1 MASFTFVPFDRSSN
15 IGATLSA
22 INGALVSVLAVA
34 ASTAKATSNYVV
46 LSGLAISDGTFPSVD
61 LASGEAI
68 VDGKIH
74 TIENSSLSVP
84 TGANAV
90 RYVFLNS
97 SGNFSQSSSF
107 PADSVP
113 LAIVTNNGAGTAFT
127 ITDVR
132 PFATSKRGSL
142 SLTASSADPA
152 LSLNQQ
158 LSSSGW
164 LSIAQNGESRLTA
177 DATNGLKLFENTRLR
192 LYSDDGTLD
201 PIFDFNV
208 SGANAYLANINTQ
221 QFFASAAVTIGGG
234 VVGEFTQSQGTA
246 ATAARTALKLTTF
259 GTSTVNDYLLRAFD
273 STTPVFQV
281 SRQGNTSIAGT
292 LAVSGTTTL
301 AGLSTTGSATI
312 GNGSGA
318 VTLNGSSI
326 TLSGGPVA
334 VHAQNLTVYSNAGTT
349 TKFAVAAASGDT
361 TIVSGNL
368 RTTASDFTLLDA
380 TTGPVGLVAKL
391 LRLGSTTAN
400 ATALSVGTSGLGLS
414 LATNGTMLIKH
425 EAVVG
430 SMTQPSFQIQTS
442 TAANVFQISP
452 GGGSLQ
458 TFQVAASSHLVRAH
472 ASQSQNIW
480 SIQNSGSTDMFYV
493 AAAGGVHTTQGLT
506 HRAGAIGYWY
516 NPTHNA
522 FASISMSASN
532 DLKMTSGAGGY
543 TWRNSGDTVTTMSL
557 SNAGALITAAGAT
570 IGGALTASGLLTLG
584 SSSVVVSNAAG
595 NILATALTGT
605 VADGNLSSNVAL
617 LNRTTQQWTGT
628 TQQFGATGDALYI
641 VHDASSPNASS
652 LMWGDGS
659 GWKLRFR
666 SRVGSPIS
674 IMELTDNGSVA
685 IPNGNVSLRGER
697 MSLETQGNYGMV
709 FISGATAAAP
719 AFTTRSTGTR
729 FVASPAV
736 TGSTTDYA
744 VGYETDYLWFSAS
757 TTAKGFKWYGGTTL
771 AATMTGTGALT
782 LVGAATAQSFT
793 VPTTSTG
800 VVMTINS
807 AAAETADVV
816 KFKVKNAAG
825 ADALTVDS
833 NGNLFVAGDFTVVG
847 TQIISGTQNVEGSY
861 NINGDLT
868 VTGSSNLGNDAS
880 ADTTQIY
887 GRTRIRTHASQTGNS
902 IEVRDTTNTSNLF
915 SVDLTGA
922 VSAASATLTGALSAN
937 SASLTG
943 ALTANS
949 AVISG
954 ALTQGAANTSGAV
967 PTQFYGL
974 NAGTSFYGHS
984 TGAAILSWGNFTI
997 GLDSNNNE
1005 VNSFF
1010 NIRNN
1015 ANHNTAGTEIFRV
1028 EETGKI
1034 VTNTVTDG
1042 YGTQLLYLGSSNDA
1056 NSFVVVEN
1064 VTSSSGVFIP
1074 SLTFRTTGGGAFGNI
1089 NSVSNTDSGAEP
1101 VMEFNVRTSGNA
1113 AFATRTKTFRW
1124 RNYTT
1129 ELGSFNAV
1137 GDLEIARS
1145 IKVGTGYGIWNST
1158 YGSNHG
1164 LFLNSTDEVELRTN
1178 RHFTIQLDKDNN
1190 GTDGL
1195 FRIRSN
1201 NSATDLFTVSEIG
1214 NVTLSSGT
1222 ALGLDA
1228 SNRLSF
1234 ATDTTLYSGA
1244 DVIIRVDADNNGSQ
1258 AFRVQNGAGSDLMT
1272 VPETSAV
1279 TVTNGLT
1286 TTTLTATTTVSAPNL
1301 KYGTVTI
1308 TAGSVSAT
1316 WTHNYGSTN
1325 YAIGS
1330 TPSGTGTHVAYANK
1344 ASNSIDIVLDAPQEA
1359 NVDVMVILL
1368 GS

>member
-1 MASFTFVPFDRSSN
+1 VASFTFVPFDRSSN

-46 LSGLAISDGTFPSVD
+46 LSGLAISDGTFPSIN

-90 RYVFLNS
+90 CYIFLDS
-97 SGNFSQSSSF
+97 SGTFTQSSNF

-201 PIFDFNV
+201 PVFDFNV

-221 QFFASAAVTIGGG
+221 QFFASAAVTTGGG

-273 STTPVFQV
+273 STTPVFQI

-292 LAVSGTTTL
+292 LAVSNTTTL

-312 GNGSGA
+312 GNGSGSIN
-318 VTLNGSSI
+318 LSGSAI

-430 SMTQPSFQIQTS
+430 SMTQPSFQIQNSSGT
-442 TAANVFQISP
+442 NVFQFNP
-452 GGGSLQ
+452 GGQSVQ
-458 TFQVAASSHLVRAH
+458 IFQVANSSHIIRAH
-472 ASQSQNIW
+472 ASQSTNIW
-480 SIQNSGSTDMFYV
+480 TVQNSGSTDMFYV
-493 AAAGGVHTTQGLT
+493 ASAGGVHTTQGLT
-506 HRAGAIGYWY
+506 HRAGAVGYFY
-516 NPTHNA
+516 NPAHNA
-522 FASISMSASN
+522 FASLSMTASN
-532 DLKMTSGAGGY
+532 DLKMTSGTGGY

-570 IGGALTASGLLTLG
+570 IGGALAASGLLTLG

-628 TQQFGATGDALYI
+628 TQQFGSTGSSALYI
-641 VHDASSPNASS
+641 VHDLSSPNGSS
-652 LMWGDGS
+652 LTWGDGS

-666 SRVGSPIS
+666 SRAGSPIS
-674 IMELTDNGSVA
+674 IMELTDNGLIE
-685 IPNGNVSLRGER
+685 IPNGNVNLRGGR
-697 MSLETQGNYGMV
+697 MALNTNSSYGNV
-709 FISGATAAAP
+709 LISGATQQAP
-719 AFTTRSTGTR
+719 AFTTRSTGVR
-729 FVASPAV
+729 FVAEAAV
-736 TGSTTDYA
+736 GGSSTDYGM
-744 VGYETDYLWFSAS
+744 GYETDYLWFSTS

-825 ADALTVDS
+825 ADAITMDS
-833 NGNLFVAGDFTVVG
+833 NGNLYVAGDFTVVG

-868 VTGSSNLGNDAS
+868 VTGSSNLGDDAS
-880 ADTTQIY
+880 ADTTQIF

-915 SVDLTGA
+915 AVDLTGA
-922 VSAASATLTGALSAN
+922 ISAASATLTGAIDAAGAN
-937 SASLTG
+937 F
-943 ALTANS
+943 
-949 AVISG
+949 
-954 ALTQGAANTSGAV
+954 SGAV
-967 PTQFYGL
+967 SLGSL
-974 NAGTSFYGHS
+974 NAAGSVPTRYFGHTNKNCIYGDSSDGQVILTS
-984 TGAAILSWGNFTI
+984 TDLVVC
-997 GLDSNNNE
+997 LDSDKNDTGR
-1005 VNSFF
+1005 SFS
-1010 NIRNN
+1010 IRNN
-1015 ANHNTAGTEIFRV
+1015 AAYATDGSEIFRV

-1034 VTNTVTDG
+1034 VGTVATEG
-1042 YGTQLLYLGSSNDA
+1042 AGTEVLRFNSQTDA
-1056 NSFVVVEN
+1056 NSY
-1064 VTSSSGVFIP
+1064 VTLVNQTGTANTFLPGLI
-1074 SLTFRTTGGGAFGNI
+1074 FRTNSASTFGSI
-1089 NSVSNTDSGAEP
+1089 QSESTQDSGTEP
-1101 VMEFNVRTSGNA
+1101 VMEFNVRTSGGA
-1113 AFATRTKTFRW
+1113 AFATRAKTFRW
-1124 RNYTT
+1124 RNFTT
-1129 ELGSFNAV
+1129 ELMSLNAV
-1137 GDLEIARS
+1137 GDLSLARGL
-1145 IKVGTGYGIWNST
+1145 IVGTGYGCYIAGGGT
-1158 YGSNHG
+1158 G
-1164 LFLNSTDEVELRTN
+1164 LVIASGDAQVRSAQ
-1178 RHFTIQLDKDNN
+1178 HVTIQLDHDNN

-1201 NSATDLFTVSEIG
+1201 SSTTDLFTVDEAG
-1214 NVTLSSGT
+1214 GVTLTSG
-1222 ALGLDA
+1222 AILGLNA
-1228 SNRLSF
+1228 NNRLSF
-1234 ATDTTLYSGA
+1234 ATDATLYSGA

-1258 AFRVQNGAGSDLMT
+1258 AFRIQNGAGSDLMT
-1272 VPETSAV
+1272 VPETGVA
-1279 TVTNGLT
+1279 TLANGLT
-1286 TTTLTATTTVSAPNL
+1286 ATGTVTATSTVTAPSVVATTTVSAPNL
-1301 KYGTVTI
+1301 KYSTVTI

-1325 YAIGS
+1325 YAVGS

-1344 ASNSIDIVLDAPQEA
+1344 AANSIDIVLDAPQEA